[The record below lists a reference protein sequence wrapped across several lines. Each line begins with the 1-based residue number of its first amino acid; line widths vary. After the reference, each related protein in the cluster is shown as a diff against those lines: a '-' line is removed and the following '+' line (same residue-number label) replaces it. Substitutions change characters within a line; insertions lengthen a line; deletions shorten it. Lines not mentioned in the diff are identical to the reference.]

1 MQSHD
6 RDAAALWDIAEA
18 IREIQQFM
26 TGVSEMEY
34 LETLWLRRVVER
46 NFEILGEAARR
57 VSTEFQQTHP
67 DVDWRNMIGLRNIIV
82 HRYEQ
87 VDHEIL
93 WDIMNTVL
101 PEILVIVE
109 RLLSEFPEQLS

>member
-26 TGVSEMEY
+26 AGVSEMEY

-57 VSTEFQQTHP
+57 VSTEFQRAHP
-67 DVDWRNMIGLRNIIV
+67 DVDWGNMIGLRNIIA
-82 HRYEQ
+82 HHYEQ

-101 PEILVIVE
+101 PEVLVNVE
-109 RLLSEFPEQLS
+109 RFLSELSGQSS